1 MTTAKKKVLTVLLG
15 LVCAFGIA
23 FGAVML
29 GGNVTVRAAED
40 HSADTALTNAFITGL
55 AQNDDGTAYL
65 LPSGNYYLASNVTT
79 TKTIAVQE
87 GASVSLCLNG
97 KTITFTGDV
106 NYRYPVFEVKGASMT
121 VTDCV
126 GDGAIDGNNR
136 SGSVVYVEEGS
147 FTLAGG
153 GITGGR
159 GTIRFDPYTNCAE
172 VDGKEGYGYGE
183 EGFYIQ
189 GGGVFALDSDLIITG
204 GAIYGNGVAAADARW
219 YGEDVTKYQREE
231 TAPGNGVYEGAI
243 VEGGAHV
250 TYHSGDTV
258 QISRAQG
265 GGVFIGT
272 TYENRDTD
280 LKSTFVMSGGAISN
294 NVSYLHGAGM
304 FVHNVDFEMRG
315 GVIGGEHAY
324 ISSYSGSG
332 ATISFTSGGN
342 VAQAGLQGL
351 NGTLGGGIYMYRG
364 NERGDGNGIRFSGT
378 AEISYNGAGSGSA
391 FLVTEGSTLDISGS
405 VRIAHNESASGA
417 VASVS
422 DSTFSMSG
430 GVIEE
435 NEGTSQLSVSLGSS
449 SASFT
454 MTGGY
459 IRGNGGGRLGSESEA
474 GQSAGSLLSVSSTK
488 DENKIDLSGVVITE
502 NEAYNSTGVS
512 ITGGSVTIKNVTYTA
527 NRALQYYNTSGKLT
541 GGSSMFTISKPATLT
556 VENSTFSGN
565 TATGGTAGIQI
576 TSRKDTH
583 YTLKNVTVSDNTA
596 TSTVGLYITQA
607 AATEAGGALKLE
619 NVTVS
624 GNTTTGSGSG
634 LYVAGFN
641 VGVTL
646 ELTDVNV
653 LQNTARSSYA
663 GLYLGYNVQA
673 TMTGGSVS
681 SNTAGVL
688 GTAQSEAGVSGTGA
702 GLYLAAATNTYTA
715 SGIDVTLKG
724 AQMSA
729 SGVTVANNTASNSA
743 AGVYIGSG
751 AVQAKTVPVVV
762 AGASLTMKDCS
773 VINNTVTGYYNGA
786 TAVSLSGGSYAG
798 VYVGGGATKVG
809 EVYYAQKG
817 TLTMTGGSVSGNVGV
832 ASSGV
837 YVVGDA
843 ELTNVAV
850 DNNSAGM
857 LRGFNV
863 STGQGN
869 SVSGAGVFVTVNSNV
884 RAEDAQYTFKMKG
897 GSVSGNTATGNGGG
911 IYASGGNNR
920 KLTVELTNVTVSGN
934 AATGYLNAS
943 AAMAGSYGG
952 GMYLTYLTATLRGC
966 TVSYNTA
973 RQHGGGIYAAYTEL
987 TLSDTD
993 IVNNAAG
1000 SMGSAE
1006 AAGVQGNGGG
1016 VYLLGGYNAT
1026 VGQSQ
1031 SFAMT
1036 GGSVASNSATRG
1048 GGLYIA
1054 GGSDPMSPSSATLT
1068 NVALTSNAATGYYN
1082 TSAKIAEGE
1091 GGGAYV
1097 NTAASAPT
1105 LTVSGGKVESNSA
1118 YGNGGGVYVNGSGVT
1133 NYAVLALQGNAAVRS
1148 NFAGVGNTAACYGG
1162 GVYANRYSHVE
1173 VSGTVYVKGNSALKT
1188 ADGEQ
1193 TATASNVYLQVSSV
1207 ADAAKITVGSLS
1219 GTACIYLTATKNDTE
1234 GYSFFAFA
1242 DGTSAYDASAY
1253 FLYDIAGY
1261 KIAYVD
1267 SALTVAKDEE
1277 STGDEA
1283 AKPSEDFNPGNQENP
1298 ATVINV
1304 DVSVTDV
1311 LGEASSGGV
1320 VQGVTSLYYDGLNEE
1335 SLQIGYTVT
1344 IREGYYL
1351 AYIMF
1356 NGAKYYF
1363 NSYDGYLYMTTD
1375 DSAGSRCEVSP
1386 FTYEGGVLTFAV
1398 TLDPETVNEFILAVG
1413 AIEEPFT
1420 VTDTV
1425 ASYDGSA
1432 KDVSVSKNSVSSS
1445 VAHVGEFAS
1454 YVSSY
1459 NVEYMVGGIWTTES
1473 PVDAGVYAVRV
1484 VWTASP
1490 YVGSSSY
1497 GADIWTI
1504 TIAAQVW
1511 GEETENISVVLDEDE
1526 FVYQD
1531 GEFKPGV
1538 TVTDTA
1544 REKVLA
1550 VGVDYEITY
1559 SNNKAAGTGVVIVT
1573 GIGNYDGSLSAT
1585 FQISKAPN
1593 TVTYGGQSEYENVFT
1608 GRETTIDLGTVT
1620 SVIGEIFYTVKGPDG
1635 ASVSLASGMARF
1647 TFVNAGTYVI
1657 TFTSEGD
1664 TNYASHFVEVTV
1676 RVAKAENSIDVSNVV
1691 IGSYTYSG
1699 NDQYFDLSRVTAYV
1713 GLSGLEVEVSGGGS
1727 YNSAQKTVTFRDA
1740 GTYIITLRIPET
1752 ANYARAEQTL
1762 TVRVAPQQIV
1772 KPSEDETVFVY
1783 DGTEKTYTVAPSGY
1797 YAVVGGVTSKKE
1809 AGSSVIL
1816 IALTDS
1822 KNTCWADGSTD
1833 ELRYTFTV
1841 EKAEP
1846 AYTVPADLEAT
1857 AGDALSSIALPAGW
1871 TWDDSAA
1878 KTDSK
1883 TLAYA
1888 ATFTPEDTSNYK
1900 SVSLDIVVKVTE
1912 AVIESSGDVDSSI
1925 SSSTG
1930 FVVEAELQAAEV
1942 TSEQEYDFAEEDVK
1956 DAVINSVSGVKN
1968 VGVLAV
1974 YDISL
1979 TSGGQNVTVSQ
1990 ATAGGKITVTLAVP
2004 ENVAGEPF
2012 YIVHMHD
2019 GEVVSVLAEDEGY
2032 TLRGKNVTFE
2042 VDQLSQFVFVREQ
2055 PAEASVGLIVTFAVL
2070 DAALVAVLAFLF
2082 VNKRRKQRSAQ

>member
-1 MTTAKKKVLTVLLG
+1 MSFLRPERRSG
-15 LVCAFGIA
+15 RFCA
-23 FGAVML
+23 
-29 GGNVTVRAAED
+29 
-40 HSADTALTNAFITGL
+40 
-55 AQNDDGTAYL
+55 
-65 LPSGNYYLASNVTT
+65 
-79 TKTIAVQE
+79 
-87 GASVSLCLNG
+87 VSLCLNG
-97 KTITFTGDV
+97 KTITFTGDA

-315 GVIGGEHAY
+315 GVIGGERAY
-324 ISSYSGSG
+324 VSSYAGSG
-332 ATISFTSGGN
+332 ATISFSSGGN

-364 NERGDGNGIRFSGT
+364 NERGDGNDIRFSGT
-378 AEISYNGAGSGSA
+378 AEISYNVAGSGSA

-435 NEGTSQLSVSLGSS
+435 NEGTSQLSVSLGDS
-449 SASFT
+449 SASF
-454 MTGGY
+454 
-459 IRGNGGGRLGSESEA
+459 
-474 GQSAGSLLSVSSTK
+474 
-488 DENKIDLSGVVITE
+488 
-502 NEAYNSTGVS
+502 
-512 ITGGSVTIKNVTYTA
+512 
-527 NRALQYYNTSGKLT
+527 
-541 GGSSMFTISKPATLT
+541 
-556 VENSTFSGN
+556 
-565 TATGGTAGIQI
+565 
-576 TSRKDTH
+576 
-583 YTLKNVTVSDNTA
+583 
-596 TSTVGLYITQA
+596 
-607 AATEAGGALKLE
+607 
-619 NVTVS
+619 
-624 GNTTTGSGSG
+624 
-634 LYVAGFN
+634 
-641 VGVTL
+641 
-646 ELTDVNV
+646 
-653 LQNTARSSYA
+653 
-663 GLYLGYNVQA
+663 

-715 SGIDVTLKG
+715 SGIDVTLQG

-786 TAVSLSGGSYAG
+786 TAVSLTGGSYAG
-798 VYVGGGATKVG
+798 VYVGGGATKAG

-817 TLTMTGGSVSGNVGV
+817 TLNMTGGSVSGNVGV
-832 ASSGV
+832 TSSGV
-837 YVVGDA
+837 YVAGDA
-843 ELTNVAV
+843 ELTDVAA

-869 SVSGAGVFVTVNSNV
+869 SVSGAGVSVTVNSNV
-884 RAEDAQYTFKMKG
+884 RAEDAQYTFKMTG

-973 RQHGGGIYAAYTEL
+973 RQHGGGIYAAYTAL

-1016 VYLLGGYNAT
+1016 VYLLGGYSAT
-1026 VGQSQ
+1026 VDRSQ

-1048 GGLYIA
+1048 GGLYIT

-1082 TSAKIAEGE
+1082 TSAKMAEGE

-1105 LTVSGGKVESNSA
+1105 LTLSGGKAESNSA

-1261 KIAYVD
+1261 KIAYAD
-1267 SALTVAKDEE
+1267 SALNVAKDEE

-1283 AKPSEDFNPGNQENP
+1283 AQPSEDFNPGSQENP
-1298 ATVINV
+1298 ATVITV
-1304 DVSVTDV
+1304 GVSVTDV

-1320 VQGVTSLYYDGLNEE
+1320 VQGVTSLYYDGENEE
-1335 SLQIGYTVT
+1335 ALKVGYTVT

-1420 VTDTV
+1420 VTDTA

-1432 KDVSVSKNSVSSS
+1432 KDVSVSKNSAASS
-1445 VAHVGEFAS
+1445 VSHVSEFAS

-1459 NVEYMVGGIWTTES
+1459 TVEYMVGGIWTTES

-1484 VWTASP
+1484 VWAASP

-1511 GEETENISVVLDEDE
+1511 GEETENISLILDEDE

-1573 GIGNYDGSLSAT
+1573 GIGNYDGSLTVT
-1585 FQISKAPN
+1585 FLIAKAPN

-1664 TNYASHFVEVTV
+1664 TNYASHSVEVTV

-1752 ANYARAEQTL
+1752 ANYTLAEQTL

-1846 AYTVPADLEAT
+1846 AYTVPADLSAT

-1871 TWDDSAA
+1871 TWDDPAA

-1888 ATFTPEDTSNYK
+1888 ATFTPEDTANYK
-1900 SVSLDIVVKVTE
+1900 TVSLDIVVKVTE
-1912 AVIESSGDVDSSI
+1912 AVIESSGDVSSSV

-1956 DAVINSVSGVKN
+1956 DAVVNSVAGVKN

-1990 ATAGGKITVTLAVP
+1990 ATAGGKITVTLAIPDSAV
-2004 ENVAGEPF
+2004 GESI

-2019 GEVVSVLAEDEGY
+2019 GEIVSVLAEDEGY

-2055 PAEASVGLIVTFAVL
+2055 PAETSVGLIVTFAVL